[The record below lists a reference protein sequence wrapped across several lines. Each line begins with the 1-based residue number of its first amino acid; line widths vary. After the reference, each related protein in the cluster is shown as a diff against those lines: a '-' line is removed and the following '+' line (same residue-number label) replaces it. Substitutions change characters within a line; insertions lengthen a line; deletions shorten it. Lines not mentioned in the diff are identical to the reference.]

1 MQSLEQAESTVLLVR
16 RRSSF
21 LSTVLCSGFLGFP
34 HLRQQIKQM
43 EEKGG
48 KKKDFC
54 QINNSSLTEMRAFL
68 C

>member
-1 MQSLEQAESTVLLVR
+1 MQSPEQAESTVVLVR

-21 LSTVLCSGFLGFP
+21 SSTVLCSGFVGFP

-48 KKKDFC
+48 KKG
-54 QINNSSLTEMRAFL
+54 FL
-68 C
+68 SNQQ

>member
-1 MQSLEQAESTVLLVR
+1 MQSLVQAESTVLLVR

-21 LSTVLCSGFLGFP
+21 LSTVLCSGFVGFP

-48 KKKDFC
+48 KKKRIFVKST
-54 QINNSSLTEMRAFL
+54 IAH
-68 C
+68 

>member
-1 MQSLEQAESTVLLVR
+1 VQSPEQAESTVVLVR

-21 LSTVLCSGFLGFP
+21 SSTVLCSGFVGFP

-48 KKKDFC
+48 KKRIFVKST
-54 QINNSSLTEMRAFL
+54 IAH
-68 C
+68 